1 MNRELLIF
9 GANGALGKGIVEYF
23 KSKEFDKMYVF
34 DLKFSELQYEN
45 IEKVIVSDL
54 SVEKN
59 VESAFGKVKAGK
71 DKLFFL
77 YSTIGG
83 FAGGK
88 KLWETDAAELDK
100 MFTLNLK
107 VNYLISKYFGSLVKQ
122 SAGGSLCLTAAYS
135 GIISEKNKSSY
146 GISKAGVIHLV
157 KELALEGK
165 EINLS
170 ANVIAPYIIDTP
182 ENRKWMH
189 GNDFAGWVK
198 PVEIA
203 KIAEFLFENF
213 HFITGNTITI
223 THRFEV

>member
-1 MNRELLIF
+1 MTRELLIF

-23 KSKEFDKMYVF
+23 RSKEFDKIYIF
-34 DLKFSELQYEN
+34 DRKSNELQYEN
-45 IEKVIVSDL
+45 IEKIIVSDL
-54 SVEKN
+54 SIEKN
-59 VESAFGKVKAGK
+59 VEDAFRKVNASK

-88 KLWETDAAELDK
+88 RLWETDSAEVDK

-107 VNYLISKYFGSLVKQ
+107 INYLISKYFASLVKE

-135 GIISEKNKSSY
+135 GIISEKSKSSY

-170 ANVIAPYIIDTP
+170 ANAIAPFIIDTP
-182 ENRKWMH
+182 ENRKWMKDD
-189 GNDFAGWVK
+189 DFSSWVK
-198 PVEIA
+198 PSEIA

-213 HFITGNTITI
+213 HFITENTITV